1 MEYEAISVSETDRWL
16 NSFNS
21 MALVGQIVQL
31 LIKKEQLKRLN
42 MTIVNYTRV
51 NPNCMYANCWFF
63 VCFICKKKTKLQLK
77 PFSFR
82 VIHLVSCTFSFEKK
96 ILRLFCAHSWW
107 RILVECVCLCACV
120 GIANGPKYECNVICV
135 HTRPQ
140 MHRKTELN

>member
-63 VCFICKKKTKLQLK
+63 VCFICKKKKQ
-77 PFSFR
+77 
-82 VIHLVSCTFSFEKK
+82 
-96 ILRLFCAHSWW
+96 
-107 RILVECVCLCACV
+107 
-120 GIANGPKYECNVICV
+120 KYN
-135 HTRPQ
+135 
-140 MHRKTELN
+140 